1 MRFPWTV
8 RRSNQSVL
16 KEIKPEYSLEGL
28 RLKLQ
33 LFDNLMGRAN
43 SFEKTLMV
51 GTIKTQQEKG
61 AAEDEMTGHYHRL
74 NGHEFEQTL
83 GDSEAQGSLVC
94 CSPWGH
100 RVRYDLATEEQQQ
113 SPLVTISLFSTS
125 VILFPFCK

>member
-33 LFDNLMGRAN
+33 LFDNLIGRAN

-83 GDSEAQGSLVC
+83 GDREAQGSLKC
-94 CSPWGH
+94 CNLWGH
-100 RVRYDLATEEQQQ
+100 R
-113 SPLVTISLFSTS
+113 
-125 VILFPFCK
+125 

>member
-1 MRFPWTV
+1 M
-8 RRSNQSVL
+8 
-16 KEIKPEYSLEGL
+16 EGL

-83 GDSEAQGSLVC
+83 GEYVGQRSLHGVAK
-94 CSPWGH
+94 SQLQLSH
-100 RVRYDLATEEQQQ
+100 
-113 SPLVTISLFSTS
+113 
-125 VILFPFCK
+125 

>member
-61 AAEDEMTGHYHRL
+61 AAEDEMTGHSLLYRRL
-74 NGHEFEQTL
+74 WAEVCSQT
-83 GDSEAQGSLVC
+83 GVKTAV
-94 CSPWGH
+94 
-100 RVRYDLATEEQQQ
+100 
-113 SPLVTISLFSTS
+113 PL
-125 VILFPFCK
+125 

>member
-1 MRFPWTV
+1 MRVPWTV

-43 SFEKTLMV
+43 SLAKSDAGNTEGRKRQQQRVEMV
-51 GTIKTQQEKG
+51 GWHQ
-61 AAEDEMTGHYHRL
+61 RL

-83 GDSEAQGSLVC
+83 GDSEGQGSLVC
-94 CSPWGH
+94 CHPWG
-100 RVRYDLATEEQQQ
+100 RKELDTTGQLNNNNT
-113 SPLVTISLFSTS
+113 
-125 VILFPFCK
+125 K

>member
-83 GDSEAQGSLVC
+83 GDSEAQGSLKC
-94 CSPWGH
+94 CNLWGH
-100 RVRYDLATEEQQQ
+100 R
-113 SPLVTISLFSTS
+113 
-125 VILFPFCK
+125 